1 MRPEH
6 WLYTIPL
13 RLRSLFRRESVE
25 EQLDEELRDHLELA
39 TAQHVASGMTRDEAH
54 RRARLELD
62 GFEQTKEKCR
72 ETRQVRVVETILQD
86 IRFAFRVLR
95 KSSAFTLLAV
105 FALALGVGASSVMF
119 SAVDSILLRPL
130 AYRDADRLVVILNH
144 GNGPM
149 APANFIDYR
158 AQSKSFESMGAAE
171 YWTPDLTGVDRPSK
185 LWALHISSD
194 ILPLLGIRPML
205 GRVFVSEEDQAGHEF
220 EVVLSYALWQRQFG
234 GDPGVLERQ
243 MSLDGHSYTIVGVM
257 PAEFKFAPFW
267 ATRAELFAP
276 LALGAR
282 ATSRGGNSLR
292 IFARLAPG
300 VTLESARAE
309 LATITA
315 RLEQQYP
322 GTNKDV
328 RIVPLKEKVVGNI
341 RATLLTMQF
350 AVAFV
355 LLIACANVAH
365 MLLAR
370 GAART
375 GEVALRSALGA
386 GRARLL
392 QQFLTESLMLALA
405 GGGLGLLFAA
415 AGIRALVLFRP
426 ADIPRVDGISLDW
439 RVTLFT
445 LGVSIATGIA
455 FGVAPARQASRLD
468 PVDALK
474 EGGRTGESTRKNRTR
489 SLLVITEF
497 ALALILLI
505 GAGLMLR
512 TLRALQ
518 AIDPGFDP
526 HNLLTMVVSTAASP
540 ISAASKSA
548 GASGISGVPG
558 PERSEAFY
566 RETAERVRAI
576 PGVVSAGFT
585 NHLPLAGDLW
595 GYPFWIEGRQAP
607 MPGEEP
613 DAAYRL
619 ALPGYFKTMGMQL
632 LRGRTIEER
641 DTATTELVAVI
652 NEYMARRY
660 WPNED
665 SVGKHFAM
673 DNPATAGA
681 EKVKWITVV
690 GVVKN
695 AVRSDW
701 AEPPEEE
708 VFLPYSQ
715 NHGVGAYLTLVVR
728 TAGDPGVVGQ
738 AIESAIWSIDRDVTI
753 SEVQPM
759 EAVVTRANSQA
770 RFSAALLAA
779 FAAVALLMSAVGIYG
794 VMAYAVAR
802 RRQEIGVRM
811 ALGAS
816 RGDVLSGVLRQG
828 MAMAL
833 AGTVIGVVGG
843 LILSRL
849 MGTLLYGV
857 KASDPLT
864 FAGAA
869 GLLTIVALT
878 ACYVPARAATRVDP
892 MTALRYE

>member
-1 MRPEH
+1 
-6 WLYTIPL
+6 
-13 RLRSLFRRESVE
+13 
-25 EQLDEELRDHLELA
+25 
-39 TAQHVASGMTRDEAH
+39 
-54 RRARLELD
+54 
-62 GFEQTKEKCR
+62 
-72 ETRQVRVVETILQD
+72 
-86 IRFAFRVLR
+86 
-95 KSSAFTLLAV
+95 
-105 FALALGVGASSVMF
+105 
-119 SAVDSILLRPL
+119 
-130 AYRDADRLVVILNH
+130 VILNH
-144 GNGPM
+144 GNGPI

-171 YWTPDLTGVDRPSK
+171 YWTPDLTNVDRPSK

-194 ILPLLGIRPML
+194 ILPLLGIQPML
-205 GRVFVSEEDQAGHEF
+205 GRVFVSEEDQVGHEF

-234 GDPGVLERQ
+234 GDPGALGRQ

-267 ATRAELFAP
+267 ATRAELWAP
-276 LALGAR
+276 LALGPR

-300 VTLESARAE
+300 VGLESARAE

-322 GTNKDV
+322 GTNKDA

-405 GGGLGLLFAA
+405 GGGLGLVFAA

-426 ADIPRVDGISLDW
+426 ADIPRLDGISLDW

-474 EGGRTGESTRKNRTR
+474 EGGRTGDGTRRSRTR
-489 SLLVITEF
+489 SLLVVTEF

-540 ISAASKSA
+540 VSSIS
-548 GASGISGVPG
+548 G
-558 PERSEAFY
+558 PERTGEFY
-566 RETAERVRAI
+566 REAIERVRAV
-576 PGVVSAGFT
+576 PGVVSAGMT
-585 NHLPLAGDLW
+585 NHLPLAGDIW
-595 GYPFWIEGRQAP
+595 GYPFWIEGQP
-607 MPGEEP
+607 SPPPGEEP

-619 ALPGYFKTMGMQL
+619 ALPGYLATMGMQIE
-632 LRGRTIEER
+632 RGREIEDT
-641 DTATTELVAVI
+641 DTATTQPVAVI
-652 NEYMARRY
+652 NEYMAKRY

-673 DNPATAGA
+673 DNPAKAGA

-701 AEPPEEE
+701 ADPPSEE

-728 TAGDPGVVGQ
+728 TSGDPAGL
-738 AIESAIWSIDRDVTI
+738 APSIENAIWSVDRDVTI
-753 SEVQPM
+753 SEVQAM

-779 FAAVALLMSAVGIYG
+779 FAIVALLMSAVGIYG

-833 AGTVIGVVGG
+833 AGAVIGVAGG

-857 KASDPLT
+857 KPSDPLT

-869 GLLTIVALT
+869 ALLTIVALT
-878 ACYVPARAATRVDP
+878 ACYVPARHATRVDP

>member
-1 MRPEH
+1 
-6 WLYTIPL
+6 
-13 RLRSLFRRESVE
+13 
-25 EQLDEELRDHLELA
+25 
-39 TAQHVASGMTRDEAH
+39 
-54 RRARLELD
+54 
-62 GFEQTKEKCR
+62 
-72 ETRQVRVVETILQD
+72 
-86 IRFAFRVLR
+86 
-95 KSSAFTLLAV
+95 
-105 FALALGVGASSVMF
+105 
-119 SAVDSILLRPL
+119 
-130 AYRDADRLVVILNH
+130 
-144 GNGPM
+144 
-149 APANFIDYR
+149 
-158 AQSKSFESMGAAE
+158 
-171 YWTPDLTGVDRPSK
+171 
-185 LWALHISSD
+185 
-194 ILPLLGIRPML
+194 
-205 GRVFVSEEDQAGHEF
+205 
-220 EVVLSYALWQRQFG
+220 
-234 GDPGVLERQ
+234 
-243 MSLDGHSYTIVGVM
+243 
-257 PAEFKFAPFW
+257 
-267 ATRAELFAP
+267 
-276 LALGAR
+276 
-282 ATSRGGNSLR
+282 
-292 IFARLAPG
+292 
-300 VTLESARAE
+300 
-309 LATITA
+309 
-315 RLEQQYP
+315 
-322 GTNKDV
+322 
-328 RIVPLKEKVVGNI
+328 VVGNI

-455 FGVAPARQASRLD
+455 FGVAPARRASRLD

-474 EGGRTGESTRKNRTR
+474 EGGRTGDGMRRSRTR
-489 SLLVITEF
+489 SLLVVTEF
-497 ALALILLI
+497 ALAFILLI

-518 AIDPGFDP
+518 AIDPGFNP
-526 HNLLTMVVSTAASP
+526 HNLLTMVISTAASP
-540 ISAASKSA
+540 VSSV
-548 GASGISGVPG
+548 SGTSSVPL
-558 PERSEAFY
+558 PERTGQFY

-585 NHLPLAGDLW
+585 NHLPLAGDMW
-595 GYPFWIEGRQAP
+595 GYPFWIEGQPSPA
-607 MPGEEP
+607 PGEEP

-619 ALPGYFKTMGMQL
+619 ALPGYFAAMGMQL

-641 DTATTELVAVI
+641 DSATTLPVAVV
-652 NEYMARRY
+652 NDYMAKRY

-665 SVGKHFAM
+665 PIGKHFAF

-681 EKVKWITVV
+681 EKAKWITVV

-701 AEPPEEE
+701 ADRPEEE

-728 TAGDPGVVGQ
+728 TAGDPGALAQ
-738 AIESAIWSIDRDVTI
+738 AIESAIWTVDRDVTI

-779 FAAVALLMSAVGIYG
+779 FAIVALLMSAVGIYG

-833 AGTVIGVVGG
+833 AGAVIGVVGG

-857 KASDPLT
+857 EASDPLT
-864 FAGAA
+864 FVGAA

>member
-1 MRPEH
+1 
-6 WLYTIPL
+6 
-13 RLRSLFRRESVE
+13 
-25 EQLDEELRDHLELA
+25 
-39 TAQHVASGMTRDEAH
+39 
-54 RRARLELD
+54 
-62 GFEQTKEKCR
+62 
-72 ETRQVRVVETILQD
+72 
-86 IRFAFRVLR
+86 
-95 KSSAFTLLAV
+95 
-105 FALALGVGASSVMF
+105 
-119 SAVDSILLRPL
+119 
-130 AYRDADRLVVILNH
+130 
-144 GNGPM
+144 
-149 APANFIDYR
+149 
-158 AQSKSFESMGAAE
+158 
-171 YWTPDLTGVDRPSK
+171 
-185 LWALHISSD
+185 
-194 ILPLLGIRPML
+194 
-205 GRVFVSEEDQAGHEF
+205 
-220 EVVLSYALWQRQFG
+220 
-234 GDPGVLERQ
+234 
-243 MSLDGHSYTIVGVM
+243 
-257 PAEFKFAPFW
+257 
-267 ATRAELFAP
+267 
-276 LALGAR
+276 
-282 ATSRGGNSLR
+282 
-292 IFARLAPG
+292 
-300 VTLESARAE
+300 
-309 LATITA
+309 
-315 RLEQQYP
+315 
-322 GTNKDV
+322 
-328 RIVPLKEKVVGNI
+328 
-341 RATLLTMQF
+341 
-350 AVAFV
+350 
-355 LLIACANVAH
+355 
-365 MLLAR
+365 
-370 GAART
+370 
-375 GEVALRSALGA
+375 
-386 GRARLL
+386 
-392 QQFLTESLMLALA
+392 
-405 GGGLGLLFAA
+405 
-415 AGIRALVLFRP
+415 VLFRP

-474 EGGRTGESTRKNRTR
+474 EGGRTGDGTRRSRTR
-489 SLLVITEF
+489 SLLVVTEF

-540 ISAASKSA
+540 VSSIS
-548 GASGISGVPG
+548 G
-558 PERSEAFY
+558 PERTGEFY
-566 RETAERVRAI
+566 REAIERVRAV
-576 PGVVSAGFT
+576 PGVVSAGMT
-585 NHLPLAGDLW
+585 NHLPLAGDIW
-595 GYPFWIEGRQAP
+595 GYPFWIEGQP
-607 MPGEEP
+607 SPPPGEEP

-619 ALPGYFKTMGMQL
+619 ALPGYFATMGMQIE
-632 LRGRTIEER
+632 RGREIEAT
-641 DTATTELVAVI
+641 DTATTQPVAVI
-652 NEYMARRY
+652 NEYMAKRY

-665 SVGKHFAM
+665 PIGKHFAM
-673 DNPATAGA
+673 DNPAKAGA

-701 AEPPEEE
+701 ADPPSEE

-728 TAGDPGVVGQ
+728 TSGDPAGL
-738 AIESAIWSIDRDVTI
+738 APSIENAIWSVDRDVTI
-753 SEVQPM
+753 SEVQAM

-779 FAAVALLMSAVGIYG
+779 FAIVALLMSAVGIYG

-833 AGTVIGVVGG
+833 AGAVIGVAGG

-857 KASDPLT
+857 RPSDPLT

-878 ACYVPARAATRVDP
+878 ACYVPARHATRVDP

>member
-13 RLRSLFRRESVE
+13 RVRSLFRRQRAEAE
-25 EQLDEELRDHLELA
+25 LDDELRDHLELA
-39 TAQHVASGMTRDEAH
+39 TAAHVAKGMTPEDAH
-54 RRARLELD
+54 RRARIELEGL
-62 GFEQTKEKCR
+62 EQTKERCR
-72 ETRQVRVVETILQD
+72 ETRRVHVVETILQD
-86 IRFAFRVLR
+86 IRFSFRVLR
-95 KSSAFTLLAV
+95 KSSAFTLLAI

-130 AYRDADRLVVILNH
+130 AYRDADRLIVILNH
-144 GNGPM
+144 GNGPI

-171 YWTPDLTGVDRPSK
+171 YWTPDLTNVDRPSK

-194 ILPLLGIRPML
+194 ILPLLGIQPML
-205 GRVFVSEEDQAGHEF
+205 GRVFVSEEDQVGHEF
-220 EVVLSYALWQRQFG
+220 EVVLAYALWQRQFG
-234 GDPGVLERQ
+234 GDPGVLGRQ

-267 ATRAELFAP
+267 ATRAELWAP
-276 LALGAR
+276 LALGPR

-300 VTLESARAE
+300 VGLESARAE
-309 LATITA
+309 LATITT

-322 GTNKDV
+322 GTNKDA

-405 GGGLGLLFAA
+405 GGGLGLVFAA

-426 ADIPRVDGISLDW
+426 ADIPRLDGISLDW

-445 LGVSIATGIA
+445 FGVSIATGVA
-455 FGVAPARQASRLD
+455 FGIAPARQASRLD

-474 EGGRTGESTRKNRTR
+474 EGGRTGDGTRRSRTR
-489 SLLVITEF
+489 GLLVVAEF

-540 ISAASKSA
+540 VSSIS
-548 GASGISGVPG
+548 G
-558 PERSEAFY
+558 PERTGEFY
-566 RETAERVRAI
+566 REVIERVRAV
-576 PGVVSAGFT
+576 PGVVSAGMT
-585 NHLPLAGDLW
+585 NHLPLAGDIW
-595 GYPFWIEGRQAP
+595 GYPFWIEGQP
-607 MPGEEP
+607 SPPPGEEP

-619 ALPGYFKTMGMQL
+619 ALPGYFATMGMQIE
-632 LRGRTIEER
+632 RGREIEAT
-641 DTATTELVAVI
+641 DTATTQPVAVI
-652 NEYMARRY
+652 NEYMAKRY

-673 DNPATAGA
+673 DNPAKAGA

-701 AEPPEEE
+701 ADPPSEE

-728 TAGDPGVVGQ
+728 TSGDPAGL
-738 AIESAIWSIDRDVTI
+738 APSIENAIWSVDRDVTI
-753 SEVQPM
+753 SEVQAM

-779 FAAVALLMSAVGIYG
+779 FAIVALLMSAVGIYG

-833 AGTVIGVVGG
+833 AGAVIGVAGG

-857 KASDPLT
+857 KPSDPLT

-869 GLLTIVALT
+869 ALLTIVALT
-878 ACYVPARAATRVDP
+878 ACYMPARHATRVDP

>member
-13 RLRSLFRRESVE
+13 RLRSLFRREQTDFE
-25 EQLDEELRDHLELA
+25 LDDELRDHLELT
-39 TAQHVASGMTRDEAH
+39 TAEYVARGMTRDQAH

-62 GFEQTKEKCR
+62 GIEQTKERCR
-72 ETRQVRVVETILQD
+72 ETRRVHVVETILQD
-86 IRFAFRVLR
+86 VRFAFRVLR

-105 FALALGVGASSVMF
+105 LALALGVGASSVMF

-144 GNGPM
+144 GNGPIG
-149 APANFIDYR
+149 PANFIDYR
-158 AQSKSFESMGAAE
+158 AQSKSFESIGAAE
-171 YWTPDLTGVDRPSK
+171 YWTPDLTNVDRPSK
-185 LWALHISSD
+185 LWALHITSD
-194 ILPLLGIRPML
+194 TLPMLGIQPIL

-234 GDPGVLERQ
+234 GDPTVLGRQ
-243 MSLDGHSYTIVGVM
+243 ISLDGHSYTIVGVM
-257 PAEFKFAPFW
+257 PAKFKFAPFW
-267 ATRAELFAP
+267 ATKAELWAP
-276 LALGAR
+276 LALGPR
-282 ATSRGGNSLR
+282 ATDRGGNSLR
-292 IFARLAPG
+292 IFARLASG
-300 VTLESARAE
+300 VGFEAARAE

-322 GTNKDV
+322 GTNKDA
-328 RIVPLKEKVVGNI
+328 RIVPLKEKVVGSI
-341 RATLLTMQF
+341 RPALLTMQF

-370 GAART
+370 GASRT

-386 GRARLL
+386 GRRRLF
-392 QQFLTESLMLALA
+392 QQFLTESVILALG
-405 GGGLGLLFAA
+405 GGGLGLLLAA
-415 AGIRALVLFRP
+415 AGIRALVLFGP
-426 ADIPRVDGISLDW
+426 ADIPRVDSISLDW

-445 LGVSIATGIA
+445 LGVSVATGIA
-455 FGVAPARQASRLD
+455 FGVAPAQQASRLD
-468 PVDALK
+468 PAESLK
-474 EGGRTGESTRKNRTR
+474 EGGRTGDSTRRNRTR
-489 SLLVITEF
+489 SLLVVTEF
-497 ALALILLI
+497 AMALILLI

-512 TLRALQ
+512 TLMALQ

-526 HNLLTMVVSTAASP
+526 HNLLTMVVSTAGSP
-540 ISAASKSA
+540 IST
-548 GASGISGVPG
+548 SGRP
-558 PERSEAFY
+558 EAFY
-566 RETAERVRAI
+566 RETLERVRAV
-576 PGVVSAGFT
+576 PGVVSAGMT
-585 NHLPLAGDLW
+585 NHLPLAGDMW
-595 GYPFWIEGRQAP
+595 GYPFWIEGQPNPA
-607 MPGEEP
+607 PGEEP

-619 ALPGYFKTMGMQL
+619 ALPGYFATMGMQL
-632 LRGRTIEER
+632 QRGREIEDR
-641 DTATTELVAVI
+641 DTAATQPVAVV
-652 NEYMARRY
+652 NEYMAKRY

-665 SVGKHFAM
+665 PVGKHFAM
-673 DNPATAGA
+673 DNPAKAGA
-681 EKVKWITVV
+681 EKVKWIKVV

-695 AVRSDW
+695 AVRGDW
-701 AEPPEEE
+701 ADPPSEE

-728 TAGDPGVVGQ
+728 TAGDPAGL
-738 AIESAIWSIDRDVTI
+738 APSIENAIWSVDRDVTI
-753 SEVQPM
+753 SEVQAM

-779 FAAVALLMSAVGIYG
+779 FAIVALLMSAVGIYG

-833 AGTVIGVVGG
+833 AGAVIGVAGG

-857 KASDPLT
+857 KPSDPLT

-869 GLLTIVALT
+869 ALLTIVALT
-878 ACYVPARAATRVDP
+878 ACYVPARHATLVDP

>member
-1 MRPEH
+1 MRPKH

-13 RLRSLFRRESVE
+13 RLRSLFRRERTE
-25 EQLDEELRDHLELA
+25 AELDDELHEHLELT
-39 TAQHVASGMTRDEAH
+39 TAQYVAKGMPQEEAH

-62 GFEQTKEKCR
+62 GFEQTKERCR
-72 ETRQVRVVETILQD
+72 ETRRVRVIETIAQD
-86 IRFAFRVLR
+86 IRFAFRVLP
-95 KSSAFTLLAV
+95 KSSAFTLLAI

-144 GNGPM
+144 GNGPI

-158 AQSKSFESMGAAE
+158 AQSKSFERMGAAE
-171 YWTPDLTGVDRPSK
+171 YWTPDLTNVDRPSK

-194 ILPLLGIRPML
+194 ILPLLGIQPML

-234 GDPGVLERQ
+234 GDAGVLGRQ

-267 ATRAELFAP
+267 ATKAELWAP
-276 LALGAR
+276 LTFGAR
-282 ATSRGGNSLR
+282 TTSRGGNSLR

-322 GTNKDV
+322 GTNKDA

-386 GRARLL
+386 GCARLL

-455 FGVAPARQASRLD
+455 FGVAPARKASRLD

-474 EGGRTGESTRKNRTR
+474 EGGRTGESARKNRTR

-518 AIDPGFDP
+518 SIDPGFDP
-526 HNLLTMVVSTAASP
+526 HNLLTMIVSTAASP
-540 ISAASKSA
+540 VS
-548 GASGISGVPG
+548 G
-558 PERSEAFY
+558 PERTEAFY

-585 NHLPLAGDLW
+585 NHLPLAGDQW
-595 GYPFWIEGRQAP
+595 GYPFWIEGQAIP
-607 MPGEEP
+607 APGEEP

-619 ALPGYFKTMGMQL
+619 ALPGYFATMGMQL
-632 LRGRTIEER
+632 LRGRVIEER
-641 DTATTELVAVI
+641 DTATTERVAVV
-652 NEYMARRY
+652 NEYMAKRY

-665 SVGKHFAM
+665 AIGKHFTM
-673 DNPATAGA
+673 DDPAKAGPDKA
-681 EKVKWITVV
+681 KWITVV

-701 AEPPEEE
+701 AEPAEEE

-728 TAGDPGVVGQ
+728 TAGDPGAAAQ
-738 AIESAIWSIDRDVTI
+738 AIESAIWSVDRDVTI

-779 FAAVALLMSAVGIYG
+779 FATVALLMSAVGIYG

-816 RGDVLSGVLRQG
+816 RGDVLSGILRQG

-833 AGTVIGVVGG
+833 AGAVLGIVGG

-857 KASDPLT
+857 RPSDPLT

-869 GLLTIVALT
+869 ALLTIVALT
-878 ACYVPARAATRVDP
+878 ACYVPARMATRVDP